1 VRGTATRVLAAAK
14 VVLTGTEQL
23 LEHTDLGQTL
33 EPDLTLAAD
42 AARGAERTSALL
54 SAAVATAD
62 VTRHLAGAVPPAAT
76 PHPTVVPPPEAA
88 VLDAAAADRPS
99 TGQSDPTPE
108 RLVEVHALAVDFYAQ
123 RLHAGGP
130 DARRAVALLTERGV
144 DRDSALTARL
154 GYAPRTWTALV
165 DHLRTAGIDDAELR
179 ACGSVLV
186 TSHGTLVDRFRDRV
200 IFPVDTLDG
209 QTVALLGRAVDHSAT
224 DRNGHPIP
232 KYLNSPGT
240 VIYRKSEHLYGL
252 DEHAVTAIAGG
263 ATPVLVEGPMD
274 VLAVNRAGAS
284 ASGGAPAHVAVAPCG
299 TALTTQQ
306 VRLLDTVTGGLAAR
320 GVVTAFDGDGPGRQ
334 ASLRAYDLLRE
345 IRAWPT
351 VLDLPAGQDPASLA
365 AEHGPATLHA
375 ALLTAAGKPLADLV
389 VDDRIT
395 RHQLRWPEGQVAA
408 GRDAA
413 AVVAAMPPE
422 HVSRQIARVSAH
434 TGLDVRT
441 VSDLVVDAVSS
452 PSRTR
457 SSGGAAETGPPL
469 ARPHGAA
476 TARAGPVA
484 GPVAGPA
491 GRAPARAVA
500 GTSQSAAQRA
510 RAGFPVPLHASL
522 RPPAPH
528 GLQTSPPA
536 SPSPDQQHRSRT
548 A

>member
-23 LEHTDLGQTL
+23 LVHADLGRAL
-33 EPDLTLAAD
+33 EPDLTLATE
-42 AARGAERTSALL
+42 AARGAERTSVLL
-54 SAAVATAD
+54 TGAVATAD
-62 VTRHLAGAVPPAAT
+62 VTRRLAGAVPPAAT
-76 PHPTVVPPPEAA
+76 PHPAVAPPPEAA
-88 VLDAAAADRPS
+88 VLDAAAPGRPS
-99 TGQSDPTPE
+99 TGQSDPTPK
-108 RLVEVHALAVDFYAQ
+108 RLVEVHALAVGFYTQ
-123 RLHAGGP
+123 RLYAGGP

-144 DRDSALTARL
+144 DRDSALAARL
-154 GYAPRTWTALV
+154 GYAPRAWTALV
-165 DHLRTAGIDDAELR
+165 DHLRSAGVDDPDLR
-179 ACGSVLV
+179 ASGLVLV

-224 DRNGHPIP
+224 DRHGHPIP

-240 VIYRKSEHLYGL
+240 VLYRKSEHLYGL

-274 VLAVNRAGAS
+274 VLAVNRAGAL

-306 VRLLDTVTGGLAAR
+306 VRLLDNVAGGLAAR
-320 GVVTAFDGDGPGRQ
+320 RVVTAFDGDGPGRQ

-345 IRAWPT
+345 VRAWPT

-365 AEHGPATLHA
+365 VEHGPATLHA

-389 VDDRIT
+389 VDDRIA

-469 ARPHGAA
+469 ARPHDAA
-476 TARAGPVA
+476 TATAGPVA
-484 GPVAGPA
+484 GPVAGRA
-491 GRAPARAVA
+491 GRAPTRAVA

>member
-1 VRGTATRVLAAAK
+1 
-14 VVLTGTEQL
+14 
-23 LEHTDLGQTL
+23 
-33 EPDLTLAAD
+33 
-42 AARGAERTSALL
+42 
-54 SAAVATAD
+54 
-62 VTRHLAGAVPPAAT
+62 
-76 PHPTVVPPPEAA
+76 
-88 VLDAAAADRPS
+88 
-99 TGQSDPTPE
+99 
-108 RLVEVHALAVDFYAQ
+108 
-123 RLHAGGP
+123 
-130 DARRAVALLTERGV
+130 
-144 DRDSALTARL
+144 
-154 GYAPRTWTALV
+154 
-165 DHLRTAGIDDAELR
+165 
-179 ACGSVLV
+179 
-186 TSHGTLVDRFRDRV
+186 
-200 IFPVDTLDG
+200 
-209 QTVALLGRAVDHSAT
+209 
-224 DRNGHPIP
+224 
-232 KYLNSPGT
+232 
-240 VIYRKSEHLYGL
+240 
-252 DEHAVTAIAGG
+252 
-263 ATPVLVEGPMD
+263 MD

-389 VDDRIT
+389 VDDRIA

-484 GPVAGPA
+484 GPVAGRQAAPRPGRWPERVRALRSGRGPA
-491 GRAPARAVA
+491 SRAAAREPAPSGATRTADQSPGQPVTGPAAPLPHRLTAHGRAPRTRRGSAARAHHDY
-500 GTSQSAAQRA
+500 R
-510 RAGFPVPLHASL
+510 RD
-522 RPPAPH
+522 R
-528 GLQTSPPA
+528 
-536 SPSPDQQHRSRT
+536 
-548 A
+548 